1 MATTHEIPV
10 SIRKYLEDQ
19 GIAYEMIP
27 HRRDFNAQSAAAD
40 THTPGKE
47 FAKCVL
53 LWVDNY
59 YAMVVLPADHWVDFK
74 LLRQGL
80 DAMDAGLIREEEM
93 MRLFPDCELGA
104 EPPFGNL
111 YDLPVYVASQIVQ
124 DEKITFNA
132 GTHEEAIRMSYA
144 DFSRLVHPMIVDFAR
159 RN

>member
-1 MATTHEIPV
+1 
-10 SIRKYLEDQ
+10 
-19 GIAYEMIP
+19 
-27 HRRDFNAQSAAAD
+27 
-40 THTPGKE
+40 
-47 FAKCVL
+47 
-53 LWVDNY
+53 
-59 YAMVVLPADHWVDFK
+59 
-74 LLRQGL
+74 
-80 DAMDAGLIREEEM
+80 MDAGLIREEEM

-104 EPPFGNL
+104 EPPFGSL